1 MPLTFSPRLALG
13 ALILPL
19 AVASALAQPVLAQPL
34 ELPGAQFNLPPLTV
48 PELPSA
54 PAPQE
59 APEAA
64 PRDAPILRGAAE
76 TPSPA
81 DITQLTLRR
90 DGRDGALSLVS
101 ANGGYRATLTLEGRG
116 IATPDEAC
124 AVTIAADDGAAE
136 VALEPVPS
144 LGRYARMRFAAPA
157 CPVVV
162 TLFPDAALVSHEGFC
177 TFEAADCR
185 VDANGMW
192 GPEPEAL
199 PTDPERL
206 ARERVE
212 AEEDVRAAFRIM
224 AERSDGDALRAAL
237 AEQAG
242 FSAERTTACA
252 RFAGEEAHGLCAARW
267 TQARAASLQQRLAYL
282 PPPPQQ
288 TPATAADPGAAPM
301 SILPQDN

>member
-1 MPLTFSPRLALG
+1 M
-13 ALILPL
+13 
-19 AVASALAQPVLAQPL
+19 
-34 ELPGAQFNLPPLTV
+34 
-48 PELPSA
+48 
-54 PAPQE
+54 
-59 APEAA
+59 
-64 PRDAPILRGAAE
+64 
-76 TPSPA
+76 
-81 DITQLTLRR
+81 
-90 DGRDGALSLVS
+90 
-101 ANGGYRATLTLEGRG
+101 
-116 IATPDEAC
+116 
-124 AVTIAADDGAAE
+124 
-136 VALEPVPS
+136 PS

-185 VDANGMW
+185 RRLRTGLW

-224 AERSDGDALRAAL
+224 AERQRTATPLRAAL

-252 RFAGEEAHGLCAARW
+252 RFAGEEAHGLCARPLDPGP
-267 TQARAASLQQRLAYL
+267 RREPAAAPGLSPPAAPADPRH
-282 PPPPQQ
+282 PPP
-288 TPATAADPGAAPM
+288 DPGAAPM